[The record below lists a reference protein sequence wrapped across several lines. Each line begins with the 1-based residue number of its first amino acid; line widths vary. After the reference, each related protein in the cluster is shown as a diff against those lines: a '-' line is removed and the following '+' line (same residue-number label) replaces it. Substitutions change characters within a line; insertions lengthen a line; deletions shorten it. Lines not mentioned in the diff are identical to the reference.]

1 MKFSKKKLLS
11 LLMVVSMSFAF
22 ICPMNVVAAE
32 KTDLKMRVEYA
43 PNKEI
48 KTQEAVQVTNLIS
61 AKNTVKS
68 KKLDKKVDI
77 SSVKKGRLQNDTGTA
92 KVAAAKSEVTAQ
104 STVVAGT
111 VSGYLT
117 ATGDARL
124 YSLNLQPGIYLQ
136 AQLTTPANPNLDYDL
151 YLLDSQ
157 GYILCGSEYFTQI
170 NGTGGTLP
178 EALGYITSGDA
189 TATYY
194 LYVHSSSG
202 GSVSEAFKLDY
213 SVSAAC
219 DSYEIDEHASQALA
233 FTYGTSGAYVNAR
246 NLSSPIDNDWYVI
259 TVPSSRIYDKL
270 QITATTSSTNTCS
283 VQVYRNVSSSGFA
296 MQRITPSGNN
306 FSVGTGTYYIR
317 VSNAKT
323 MEEYNDTDIQN
334 YTLTVTPILRA
345 DTITITDL
353 NGTEGLNHVVNYP
366 GYGTHFRT
374 GTGTLTIS
382 GYATVKDPTTNVTYA
397 VAGVGVTGMYYNPHW
412 DSNNTPDY
420 AVRTGTNVT
429 DSSGKF
435 NIYINLPSGYGAFM
449 YVSTAT
455 YHYFDICGVQAYLSD
470 NPNIKDEETIFH
482 LAYTVYHPF

>member
-1 MKFSKKKLLS
+1 MKFNKKKLLS
-11 LLMVVSMSFAF
+11 LMMVASMTLAI
-22 ICPMNVVAAE
+22 ICPMNVLAAE
-32 KTDLKMRVEYA
+32 KTDTKMHVEYA

-48 KTQEAVQVTNLIS
+48 KSQEAVQVTKLIS
-61 AKNTVKS
+61 AKNTEKPE
-68 KKLDKKVDI
+68 KLEKKVDI
-77 SSVKKGRLQNDTGTA
+77 SSVKKGYLQNETGTA
-92 KVAAAKSEVTAQ
+92 KVAAAESAVTAQ

-117 ATGDARL
+117 ATNDAEL

-157 GYILCGSEYFTQI
+157 GNILCGSEYFTQI
-170 NGTGGTLP
+170 NGTSGTLP

-194 LYVHSSSG
+194 LYVHSSNG
-202 GSVSEAFKLDY
+202 GSVSEAFTLDY
-213 SVSAAC
+213 SVSGAC
-219 DSYEIDEHASQALA
+219 DNYEIDEQASQALA
-233 FTYGTSGAYVNAR
+233 FTYGTGGAYVNAR
-246 NLSSPIDNDWYVI
+246 NLSSPIDNDWYAI

-270 QITATTSSTNTCS
+270 QITATTASANTCS
-283 VQVYRNVSSSGFA
+283 VQVYRNAATSGFA
-296 MQRITPSGNN
+296 MQAVSPNGNN

-323 MEEYNDTDIQN
+323 MEEYNDADIQN
-334 YTLTVTPILRA
+334 YTLTLTPILRA

-353 NGTEGLNHVVNYP
+353 NGTEGLNHVVTYP

-397 VAGVGVTGMYYNPHW
+397 VAGVGVTGMYYNPYW
-412 DSNNTPDY
+412 DSNNTPSN
-420 AVRTGTNVT
+420 AIRTGTGVT
-429 DSSGKF
+429 DSSGRF
-435 NIYINLPSGYGAFM
+435 DVSIGLPSGYGAFT
-449 YVSTAT
+449 YDSGVS
-455 YHYFDICGVQAYLSD
+455 YHYFDICGIQAYMSD
-470 NPNIKDEETIFH
+470 NANVRDEDTIFH
-482 LAYTVYHPF
+482 FAYSVYHPF